1 MDCGALWRY
10 FRTHGGTQGDCAE
23 TSGESDKSTQPFGD
37 MVGISVE
44 SAAQFASWGVEKLVR
59 STFLGTWCL
68 CFGQLFQQRSKNW
81 AQSVSV
87 GCVVQYPFKRSTL
100 AGKVDTTL
108 LTKCSINPLSPFDA
122 NMRPIITCA
131 KGLMTHM
138 CQSQRHFSCRFS
150 CYK

>member
-68 CFGQLFQQRSKNW
+68 CFGQLFQQRSKSW

-87 GCVVQYPFKRSTL
+87 GCVVQYPFKCSTL

-108 LTKCSINPLSPFDA
+108 LTKCSINPFKSLWRKYAS
-122 NMRPIITCA
+122 NYYLCERPNDTYVSKSEA
-131 KGLMTHM
+131 L
-138 CQSQRHFSCRFS
+138 
-150 CYK
+150 